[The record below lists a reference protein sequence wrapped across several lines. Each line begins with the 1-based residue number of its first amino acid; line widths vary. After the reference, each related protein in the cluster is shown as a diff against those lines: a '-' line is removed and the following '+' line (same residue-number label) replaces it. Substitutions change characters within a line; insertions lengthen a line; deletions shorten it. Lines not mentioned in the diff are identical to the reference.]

1 MTSGSG
7 TERSAGAQAVL
18 VSVTTLM
25 VGFGLVAS
33 VLGVRGTEEFSA
45 PVVGLAG
52 SVHYLGFLVGAF
64 LVPRL
69 VASVGHIRV
78 YAALASAAAV
88 SVLVF
93 PFAVNAP
100 TWVTTRLGFGLCI
113 SGMYIVAESWL
124 SAVSTNQTRGR
135 LLAVYLVTANV
146 GVAVGQWVFSATGA
160 TSALPFA
167 IGSALMSLSLI
178 PLSLSRSPAPA
189 LPPPMARPPVR
200 EVLRVAPLGPATSIV
215 SGIGVSLAMGI
226 GPTYGVVSGFSVD
239 RIAVLMAVAMIG
251 GVVLQWPV
259 GAASDRLSR
268 RRVILVISLAATAMA
283 VAGAFVRA
291 DSVAV
296 LVVFGA
302 FTALSFP
309 LYSLAISHV
318 NDEID
323 PQLRVP
329 ASAVLVMS
337 YGIGS
342 VIGPV
347 VGGVAIQRIGP
358 VSFWWLLAA
367 STGLLAPYAVHRVL
381 RRPHPGF
388 GPERGAPLMKH
399 RPDAD
404 ESLHGAGAAVDHLDG
419 PQR

>member
-1 MTSGSG
+1 MTSAPGPG
-7 TERSAGAQAVL
+7 RSTGARAVL
-18 VSVTTLM
+18 TSLTTLM

-33 VLGVRGTEEFSA
+33 TLGVRGTEEFSA

-69 VASVGHIRV
+69 VAAVGHIRV

-100 TWVTTRLGFGLCI
+100 TWVSTRLGFGLCI

-135 LLAVYLVTANV
+135 LLALYLVTANV
-146 GVAVGQWVFSATGA
+146 GVAAGQWVFSLTGA
-160 TSALPFA
+160 GGALPFA

-189 LPPPMARPPVR
+189 LPPPMSRPPVR

-226 GPTYGVVSGFSVD
+226 GPTYGVVSGFSVH
-239 RIAVLMAVAMIG
+239 RIAALMAVAMIG

-259 GAASDRLSR
+259 GAASDRLPR
-268 RRVILVISLAATAMA
+268 RRVILAIALAATAVAA
-283 VAGAFVRA
+283 VGAFVRP
-291 DSVAV
+291 DSGAI

-329 ASAVLVMS
+329 ASAVRASCAPMTLAR
-337 YGIGS
+337 
-342 VIGPV
+342 PV
-347 VGGVAIQRIGP
+347 TFCAC
-358 VSFWWLLAA
+358 
-367 STGLLAPYAVHRVL
+367 
-381 RRPHPGF
+381 
-388 GPERGAPLMKH
+388 GA
-399 RPDAD
+399 R
-404 ESLHGAGAAVDHLDG
+404 
-419 PQR
+419 